1 MRTRHLRLCVLA
13 AVATVSVAN
22 IGCSTMNNTE
32 RGAIGG
38 GVVGGALGTAV
49 GAATGRPGAGAVI
62 GGLTGAVAGGAIGN
76 GIDKEEKRD
85 REIAQAAAVADA
97 QAQAQRMGIADV
109 IGLAQAGHSDTV
121 IINQIRSTRS
131 SFTLVPSDLDMLKNA
146 GVSQRVIA
154 EMQAARPAPSPA
166 RVVVR
171 ETAPIVYESA
181 PPPAVIVR
189 PAPVYVVGPPRPHY
203 GPYYGGSIYYGRCR

>member
-1 MRTRHLRLCVLA
+1 MRTRHLRLGLLALTA
-13 AVATVSVAN
+13 AVATGNV
-22 IGCSTMNNTE
+22 GCSTMNNTE

-38 GVVGGALGTAV
+38 GVVGTALGTAV
-49 GAATGRPGAGAVI
+49 GAATGRPLAGAAF
-62 GGLTGAVAGGAIGN
+62 GAAAGTATGALLGN
-76 GIDKEEKRD
+76 GADKEEKRD
-85 REIAQAAAVADA
+85 REIAQAVAVADA

-131 SFTLVPSDLDMLKNA
+131 TFSLVPSDLDMLKNA

-154 EMQAARPAPSPA
+154 EMQASRPAAPSPA

-171 ETAPIVYESA
+171 EAAPVVYEA
-181 PPPAVIVR
+181 PPAVVVR
-189 PAPVYVVGPPRPHY
+189 PAPVYVVGPPRPY
-203 GPYYGGSIYYGRCR
+203 GPYYGGAIYYGRRW